1 MIMEA
6 DKGSKI
12 VIIDT
17 EDYIKAGVEMLSDTR
32 VYMALDSNNPLQY
45 RVERF
50 NEKLKD
56 IVNNKLPVACKTL
69 NKFIIKH
76 PSEQRL
82 PYSYFKPKIHKTYPP
97 LKFRPI
103 VSQFKT
109 YNAPLSKF
117 VAKIL
122 KPLVGSFSDAHLTNN
137 LDFTTRLNTF
147 YRNNP
152 DMLSAPLLSLDVE
165 SLFTNVPL
173 KPTLKFLERKLSNRD
188 DLDFPEGITVNVLIE
203 LIELCCKSTIFS
215 FNGSFYQTKDEF
227 GLPAGLYSGQHLHG
241 VFRD

>member
-32 VYMALDSNNPLQY
+32 VYKALDSNNPLQY

-50 NEKLKD
+50 NDKLKD

-82 PYSYFKPKIHKTYPP
+82 PYSYFNPKIYKTYPP
-97 LKFRPI
+97 LKFRHI
-103 VSQFKT
+103 VSQ
-109 YNAPLSKF
+109 N
-117 VAKIL
+117 I
-122 KPLVGSFSDAHLTNN
+122 N
-137 LDFTTRLNTF
+137 LQC
-147 YRNNP
+147 
-152 DMLSAPLLSLDVE
+152 
-165 SLFTNVPL
+165 
-173 KPTLKFLERKLSNRD
+173 PTLQ
-188 DLDFPEGITVNVLIE
+188 I
-203 LIELCCKSTIFS
+203 CC
-215 FNGSFYQTKDEF
+215 
-227 GLPAGLYSGQHLHG
+227 
-241 VFRD
+241 